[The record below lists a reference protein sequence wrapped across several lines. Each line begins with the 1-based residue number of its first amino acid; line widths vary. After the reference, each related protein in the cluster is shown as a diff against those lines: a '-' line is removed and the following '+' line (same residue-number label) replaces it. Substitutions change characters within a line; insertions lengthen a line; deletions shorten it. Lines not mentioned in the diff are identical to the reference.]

1 MSQIRTQAMTSKNGR
16 TIIGRI
22 LPGTDLIGGIEK
34 ICQDNDLNCGA
45 IVAAIGSLSRGGF
58 VYALPNKNTKMGIKY
73 SDPTIVDGPLEL
85 LACQGMIG
93 LTVEGD
99 RSIHLHGLVSDPDR
113 KVYGCHFLENANPV
127 LVTVE
132 ILIHEHEGVRM
143 VREQDIET
151 GFLLFKF
158 YEALNMMD
166 S

>member
-1 MSQIRTQAMTSKNGR
+1 MVSKNGR

-34 ICQDNDLNCGA
+34 ICQDNHLAYGT
-45 IVAAIGSLSRGGF
+45 IVAAIGSLSRGEF
-58 VYALPNKNTKMGIKY
+58 DYALPDKNAKMGVKY
-73 SDPTIVDGPLEL
+73 SDPTTVEGPLEL

-93 LTVEGD
+93 LTIEGD
-99 RSIHLHGLVSDPDR
+99 LSVHLHGLMSDSDM
-113 KVYGCHFLENANPV
+113 KVYGCHFLNNANPV

-151 GFLLFKF
+151 GFPLFKF
-158 YEALNMMD
+158 YEALK
-166 S
+166 

>member
-1 MSQIRTQAMTSKNGR
+1 MNQMRTQAMVSKNGR

-34 ICQDNDLNCGA
+34 ICQDNHLAYGT
-45 IVAAIGSLSRGGF
+45 IVAAIGSLSRGEF
-58 VYALPNKNTKMGIKY
+58 AYALPDKNTKMGVKY
-73 SDPTIVDGPLEL
+73 SDPTTVEGPLEL

-93 LTVEGD
+93 LTIEGD
-99 RSIHLHGLVSDPDR
+99 LSVHLHGLMSDSDM
-113 KVYGCHFLENANPV
+113 KVYGCHFLNNANPV

-151 GFLLFKF
+151 GFPLFKF
-158 YEALNMMD
+158 YEALK
-166 S
+166 

>member
-1 MSQIRTQAMTSKNGR
+1 MVSKNGR

-34 ICQDNDLNCGA
+34 ICQDNHLAYGT
-45 IVAAIGSLSRGGF
+45 IVAAIGSLSRGEF
-58 VYALPNKNTKMGIKY
+58 AYALPDKNAKMGVKY
-73 SDPTIVDGPLEL
+73 SDPTTVEGPLEL

-93 LTVEGD
+93 LTIEGD
-99 RSIHLHGLVSDPDR
+99 LSVHLHGLMSDSDM
-113 KVYGCHFLENANPV
+113 KVYGCHFLNNANPV

-151 GFLLFKF
+151 GFPLFKF
-158 YEALNMMD
+158 YEALK
-166 S
+166 

>member
-1 MSQIRTQAMTSKNGR
+1 MASKNGR

-34 ICQDNDLNCGA
+34 ICQDNHLAYGT
-45 IVAAIGSLSRGGF
+45 IVAAIGSLSRGEF
-58 VYALPNKNTKMGIKY
+58 VYALPDKSAKM
-73 SDPTIVDGPLEL
+73 
-85 LACQGMIG
+85 
-93 LTVEGD
+93 EGD
-99 RSIHLHGLVSDPDR
+99 LSIHLHGLMSDSDM

-151 GFLLFKF
+151 GFPLFKF
-158 YEALNMMD
+158 YNALK
-166 S
+166 

>member
-1 MSQIRTQAMTSKNGR
+1 MNQMRTQAIASKNGR

-34 ICQDNDLNCGA
+34 ICQDNHLTYGT
-45 IVAAIGSLSRGGF
+45 IVAAIGSLSRGEF
-58 VYALPNKNTKMGIKY
+58 VYALPDKSAKMGVKY
-73 SDPTIVDGPLEL
+73 SDPTTVEGPLEL

-93 LTVEGD
+93 LTIEGD
-99 RSIHLHGLVSDPDR
+99 LSIHLHGLMSDSDM

-151 GFLLFKF
+151 GFPLFKF
-158 YEALNMMD
+158 YEALK
-166 S
+166 